1 MAKAKPAAAPDPIR
15 MVPLSQLY
23 LHPYNTRAE
32 PPAADIDALAQSIK
46 TAGLMQNLSGYD
58 DTGAPEGTGMI
69 GIVAGGRRW
78 RALIQIHGPADPLI
92 PVRVT
97 TDAVT
102 AKTWAGTENEARKPL
117 HPADQIRAYADMAA
131 YGADAAQIARY
142 FAVTQR
148 HVQGRLKLAQLPEQ
162 ALTALRD
169 NKISLD
175 QAAALTLARDEAQ
188 ALTVLQNVLTSTY
201 NTDAHDIR
209 RQLSRDTV
217 SATERRAVYVGLTR
231 YQDAGGR
238 IQSDLFS
245 DAVQLLDVDILDA
258 VFTARL
264 SESVNQHLAQGWKWV
279 HPHKEAW
286 FGDHSHGMD
295 RIIRHPVE
303 LPEADQAELEQ
314 LTEIGEQR
322 EFTEDEAARFDTLTE
337 RAAGDYSDAD
347 LATSGGWVYVDR
359 DGKLQFHGPYRRRED
374 TPGANTAG
382 DAGDGTSQK
391 SLAAKAP
398 PQSLLDDLAKIR
410 LATLQTALLAQPL
423 MMVDLLGYQL
433 TTALSPYD
441 LPLAITT
448 SPPAL
453 IPEKP
458 EGTTISP
465 RLAVPEADY
474 RAPKPSAASYLAY
487 LSQPAEARMQALGLA
502 LTRLLRDAKGDV
514 PVALAQQL
522 GANARHIWT
531 PTASAY
537 FRRLS
542 GPVLD
547 AIYTTL
553 TPSDKADH
561 PAFKT
566 LKNAAKAT
574 ALEALFSDASVREA
588 LGLSRAEAEAID
600 AWLPVELQWPEAEAA
615 DDNTAQAA

>member
-1 MAKAKPAAAPDPIR
+1 MAKPKPTAEPDTDTTR
-15 MVPLSQLY
+15 LVPLSQLY
-23 LHPYNTRAE
+23 LHPFNTRAE
-32 PPAADIDALAQSIK
+32 PPAAEIEALAQSIQ
-46 TAGLMQNLSGYD
+46 TAGLMQNLSGYAD
-58 DTGAPEGTGMI
+58 PAHPDSI

-78 RALIQIHGPADPLI
+78 RALCQIHGTADPLI

-169 NKISLD
+169 NRITLD

-201 NTDAHDIR
+201 NTDANDIR
-209 RQLSRDTV
+209 RQLSKDTV
-217 SATERRAVYVGLTR
+217 SATERRAVFVGLTR

-258 VFTARL
+258 AFAERL
-264 SESVNQHLAQGWKWV
+264 SESVDQHLAQGWKWV

-286 FGDHSHGMD
+286 FGDNSHGMD
-295 RIIRHPVE
+295 RIQRIACE
-303 LPEADQAELEQ
+303 LPDADQAELEQ
-314 LTEIGEQR
+314 LTEIIDMEG
-322 EFTEDEAARFDTLTE
+322 EFTETEAARFDALTE
-337 RAAGDYSDAD
+337 RAAGDYTDAD
-347 LATSGGWVYVDR
+347 RASAGGWVYVDSK
-359 DGKLQFHGPYRRRED
+359 GKPKFHGPYRRRED
-374 TPGANTAG
+374 TPGANTGG

-398 PQSLLDDLAKIR
+398 PQNLLDDLAKIK

-423 MMVDLLGYQL
+423 MLVDLLAYQL

-448 SPPAL
+448 NAPDL
-453 IPEKP
+453 TPEKP

-465 RLAVPEADY
+465 RLTPPEPDY
-474 RAPKPSAASYLAY
+474 RAPKPSAASYTAF
-487 LSQPAEARMQALGLA
+487 LSQPADDRMAALGLA
-502 LTRLLRDAKGDV
+502 LTRLLRDTRGDV
-514 PVALAQQL
+514 SVALAQQL
-522 GANARHIWT
+522 GANARDIWT
-531 PTASAY
+531 PTAAAY

-542 GPVLD
+542 GPAMD

-561 PAFKT
+561 PAFKA
-566 LKNAAKAT
+566 LKNTAKAQ
-574 ALEALFSDASVREA
+574 ALEALFADASVREVM
-588 LGLSRAEAEAID
+588 GLSRAEAEAID
-600 AWLPVELQWPEAEAA
+600 SWLPTELQWPEAEAT
-615 DDNTAQAA
+615 DDDTAQAA